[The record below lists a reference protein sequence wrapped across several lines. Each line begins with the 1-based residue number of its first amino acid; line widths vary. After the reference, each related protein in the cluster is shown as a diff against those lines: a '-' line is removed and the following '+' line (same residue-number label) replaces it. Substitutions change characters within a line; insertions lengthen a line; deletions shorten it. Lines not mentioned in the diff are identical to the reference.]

1 MSCKGLFDKFVTS
14 KEGIV
19 LHLCFSDFF
28 VN

>member
-1 MSCKGLFDKFVTS
+1 MSFKGLFDKLVTS
-14 KEGIV
+14 KEGII